1 MQLLSK
7 TFIFVLGILL
17 LSACLPASSQQ
28 ETISENLD
36 PVQDIETTV
45 TVPTVV
51 PETELPTPIIQTEI
65 RPTSTAVTR
74 ATEDAEPTEAAHPQP
89 ENIETQYRVAFV
101 ENNDVLNVRE
111 GPGAEFDIRSA
122 LDPGDTSISKINSV
136 PSSSGSTWFNIDDK
150 ETTGWVNSNYLVE
163 QVDPETFCSSPEA
176 ATILD
181 DLLLALKANDG
192 ELLSDLVPES
202 RGIRIRRHWWNPE
215 VHYQQN
221 QLETIFT
228 DDISHSWGV
237 ADGSGEPIE
246 GTFSTVMGPLITNN
260 MLKST
265 EIACNEIIHG
275 GTAGLIT
282 LPDSYEG
289 INYFSLYREPGP
301 DSFELDWGT
310 WVVGIESWEGEYY
323 LSFMVHYEWEI

>member
-1 MQLLSK
+1 MQLLRK
-7 TFIFVLGILL
+7 TSIFVYALML
-17 LSACLPASSQQ
+17 LSACLPATSQE

-36 PVQDIETTV
+36 PVQNMEATV

-65 RPTSTAVTR
+65 KPTSAAAIR
-74 ATEDAEPTEAAHPQP
+74 ATEDPKSTEAALPQP
-89 ENIETQYRVAFV
+89 EIKVTQYLVAFV
-101 ENNDVLNVRE
+101 ENEDVLNVRE
-111 GPGAEFDIRSA
+111 GPGVEFEIQSA
-122 LDPGDTSISKINSV
+122 LDPGDTSINKIGNA
-136 PSSSGSTWFNIDDK
+136 PSSSGSTWFNIADE
-150 ETTGWVNSNYLVE
+150 ETTGWVNSYYLVE
-163 QVDPETFCSSPEA
+163 QVDPETFCNSPKA
-176 ATILD
+176 AAILD
-181 DLLLALKANDG
+181 DLLLSMKTNDG

-215 VHYQQN
+215 VYYQQN

-228 DDISHSWGV
+228 EDISHSWGV

-246 GTFSTVMGPLITNN
+246 GAFSTVMGPLITSNL
-260 MLKST
+260 LKSS

-301 DSFELDWGT
+301 NDFELDWGT